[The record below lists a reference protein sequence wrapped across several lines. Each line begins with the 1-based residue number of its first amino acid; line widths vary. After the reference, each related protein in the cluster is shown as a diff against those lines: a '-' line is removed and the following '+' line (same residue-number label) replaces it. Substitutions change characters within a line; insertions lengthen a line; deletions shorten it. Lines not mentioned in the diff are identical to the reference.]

1 MGTLNT
7 PHPSPLSGGQPRPA
21 RRPHL
26 TSLAPL
32 SVCVLPSLSSLELG
46 ILAWIVEFCTEIDWE
61 LRPNPPCA
69 LRGFEF
75 ISISY
80 DLCFVLDEFDFPSSI
95 LEHEMIGL
103 FLMTL

>member
-7 PHPSPLSGGQPRPA
+7 PHPYPLSPA
-21 RRPHL
+21 PAKTSTSPSSHL
-26 TSLAPL
+26 SGASLSL
-32 SVCVLPSLSSLELG
+32 CVLPSLSSLELG
-46 ILAWIVEFCTEIDWE
+46 ILAWIIEFCTEIDRE
-61 LRPNPPCA
+61 RRPNPPCA

-95 LEHEMIGL
+95 LEHE
-103 FLMTL
+103 LMA